1 MSLRPERYSQLMAAA
16 AAYYQHQLQ
25 RHEKARTYLRED
37 RGLDERTVR
46 RYGLGFAPAGVRP
59 FQRALRASDEELI
72 EAGLAKRYADSD
84 NLRLVF
90 RERVTFPIRLTPS
103 RVVGFGAR
111 VLPDAPPGAPK
122 YLNSPNTEHF
132 SKHDL
137 LYGLDELPTH
147 RPVRQVLLVEG
158 YLDRISLS
166 AAGLEGALA
175 GLGTALTV
183 EQAAR
188 VAACACE
195 PDRPVYFLYD
205 GDKAGQKAMV
215 DAAERLLE
223 AGVRDTQLRM
233 GSLPAG
239 EDPDSWVRACTQ
251 EHAHAWLEEQPTL
264 APWLLG
270 QIDGLPPARSLEAR
284 VRYGERVVRWA
295 ERLHRGPDRVAVLN
309 RLAGYL
315 EVAPDRLVEWYG
327 ANHRLAPG
335 SAGAGPRP

>member
-1 MSLRPERYSQLMAAA
+1 MSLTPQRYGQLMAAA
-16 AAYYQHQLQ
+16 AAYYQQQLQ
-25 RHEKARTYLRED
+25 RHDVARAYLHEE

-84 NLRLVF
+84 NLRLIF
-90 RERVTFPIRLTPS
+90 RERVMFPIRLAPT
-103 RVVGFGAR
+103 RVVGFGGR
-111 VLPDAPPGAPK
+111 VLPDAPPEAPK

-188 VAACACE
+188 VAACVCE

-215 DAAERLLE
+215 DAAERLID

-233 GSLPAG
+233 GALPVG
-239 EDPDSWVRACTQ
+239 EDPDSWVRGRSKDQA
-251 EHAHAWLEEQPTL
+251 EAWLAEQPAL
-264 APWLLG
+264 APWLLR
-270 QIDGLPPARSLEAR
+270 QVDGLPPARSLEAR
-284 VRYGERVVRWA
+284 VRYGKRVVQWA
-295 ERLHRGPDRVAVLN
+295 ERLHQGPDRVAVLN

-315 EVAPDRLVEWYG
+315 EVDPDRLVEWYG
-327 ANHRLAPG
+327 ANHRLTPASGQP
-335 SAGAGPRP
+335 GPRP